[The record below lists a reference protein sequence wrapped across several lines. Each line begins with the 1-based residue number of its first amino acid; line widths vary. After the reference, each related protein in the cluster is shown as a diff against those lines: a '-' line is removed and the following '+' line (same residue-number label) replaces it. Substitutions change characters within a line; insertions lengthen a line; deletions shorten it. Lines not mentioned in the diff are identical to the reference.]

1 MTMSSRVI
9 AAFCLIAAPAASMA
23 QEEKNGIEFRFGF
36 GPASAPGYFGD
47 DDTEAGIGFA
57 VELERLRLG
66 PITTDGTPSYGF
78 GFNPSIR
85 YIAERDA
92 DDFSELE
99 GLDDIDQS
107 LELGGTL
114 EFTDPNYEVFLTV
127 RYGVIGHEA
136 FVGEIGGDL
145 IYRPTDQ
152 LTVKMGP
159 RVLFGDDSYAET
171 YFGVSSDESAA
182 SAFNAFDP
190 SAGMISA
197 GAAIEATYAVS
208 DDWEVIG
215 SVEYAQFQDDAAD
228 SPITDSDEQIG
239 ASLVLTRRFTLGF

>member
-1 MTMSSRVI
+1 MITRVI
-9 AAFCLIAAPAASMA
+9 AAFCLVAAPAAALA
-23 QEEKNGIEFRFGF
+23 QDEKNGIEFRFGF

-47 DDTEAGIGFA
+47 DDTEAGVGFA

-66 PITTDGTPSYGF
+66 PIATDGTPSYGF

-92 DDFSELE
+92 DDFSELD
-99 GLDDIDQS
+99 GLDDIDAS

-114 EFTDPNYEVFLTV
+114 EFTDPNYEVFLSV

-136 FVGEIGGDL
+136 FVTEIGADL

-152 LTVKMGP
+152 LTVKAGP
-159 RVLFGDDSYAET
+159 RVLFGDDSYSET
-171 YFGVSSDESAA
+171 YFGVSSDESSA
-182 SAFNAFDP
+182 SGIDAFDP
-190 SAGMISA
+190 SAGLVSA
-197 GAAIEATYAVS
+197 GAIVEATYALN

-215 SVEYAQFQDDAAD
+215 TVEYAQFQDDAAD